1 MLTSHTRPVR
11 AALEPPASLAR
22 DYGDVTSTQRA
33 FGQILTSLLRANP
46 EIGSRIVTV
55 SPDVA
60 TSTNLG
66 GWINRVGIWDSQ
78 DSHDLFTALGPRLI
92 HWERKRAGQH
102 MELGISETNL
112 LMALGQL
119 GLSAELTGE
128 PLLPIGTLYDPF
140 IARALDALIYGLY
153 SGGRFIIVGTPSG
166 VTLSHEGGAHQSV
179 ITPSIG
185 LSLPGM
191 IYYEP
196 CFALELE
203 WVLLESLRALHSD
216 NEPQSAYLRLSTM
229 PIDQTLMSRDDP
241 ERLRVGVL
249 SGTYRARRS
258 DPGPRI
264 RV

>member
-55 SPDVA
+55 SPHVA

-112 LMALGQL
+112 LMAWAN
-119 GLSAELTGE
+119 SAC
-128 PLLPIGTLYDPF
+128 P
-140 IARALDALIYGLY
+140 
-153 SGGRFIIVGTPSG
+153 PS
-166 VTLSHEGGAHQSV
+166 
-179 ITPSIG
+179 
-185 LSLPGM
+185 
-191 IYYEP
+191 
-196 CFALELE
+196 
-203 WVLLESLRALHSD
+203 
-216 NEPQSAYLRLSTM
+216 
-229 PIDQTLMSRDDP
+229 
-241 ERLRVGVL
+241 
-249 SGTYRARRS
+249 
-258 DPGPRI
+258 
-264 RV
+264 